1 LDPDINR
8 DPLTADEYR
17 AILEHQAKVGNK
29 WSKLAKELSGRYVT
43 YKHVLCQTLLLIP
56 VPHYLLTDNDMPF
69 IPSYSTD
76 HFIRK
81 YWTCAIRPKV
91 VRYLMHV
98 RGCEAVDVVAAEG
111 RGFDYQGNELE
122 GALHFLLAEIEFD
135 KMKIITL
142 PNSTQGVAA

>member
-1 LDPDINR
+1 MP
-8 DPLTADEYR
+8 
-17 AILEHQAKVGNK
+17 
-29 WSKLAKELSGRYVT
+29 
-43 YKHVLCQTLLLIP
+43 CQTLLLIP
-56 VPHYLLTDNDMPF
+56 RHHDTLTNLISLSF
-69 IPSYSTD
+69 IHRTD

-98 RGCEAVDVVAAEG
+98 RGCEAVDVVATEG

-122 GALHFLLAEIEFD
+122 GALHFLLTEIEFD

-142 PNSTQGVAA
+142 PTSAQGVAA